1 MDFIEHLDFINR
13 HITFFS
19 FKGKTARQVDVI
31 GDVKVKVGGEVLC
44 VNGKCI
50 NGIGEGNDNVSWFR
64 KIEKCKDTN

>member
-19 FKGKTARQVDVI
+19 FKGKTTRQADVI
-31 GDVKVKVGGEVLC
+31 GDVKVKADGEVLC
-44 VNGKCI
+44 VNDKCV
-50 NGIGEGNDNVSWFR
+50 NGIGNVSWFR

>member
-19 FKGKTARQVDVI
+19 FKGKTARQADVI
-31 GDVKVKVGGEVLC
+31 DDIKVKADGEVLC

-50 NGIGEGNDNVSWFR
+50 NGIDNDNVSWFR